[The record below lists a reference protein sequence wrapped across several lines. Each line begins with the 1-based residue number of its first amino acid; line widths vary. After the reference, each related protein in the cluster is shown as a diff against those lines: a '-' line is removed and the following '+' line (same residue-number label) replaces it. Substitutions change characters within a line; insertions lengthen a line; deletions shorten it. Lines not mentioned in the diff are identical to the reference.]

1 MLGDDDA
8 LVGMKRSL
16 SDVDDV
22 VPVGQA
28 TPPRSSGK
36 STSRANRAFSWS
48 KLTESIKGSK
58 RPAQLR
64 GTIDRKDISSP
75 IIDPK
80 SPLCPRPPTPHFSFA
95 FASPPVDCGKRHSY
109 SRSDPTDTSSPSERA
124 SRRSRDILPAAPRI
138 TTKPGSLCSSL
149 DSPLERIKE
158 SPFERYYRYE
168 PLQLDAVDEK
178 SAKMEPARLQPPAGG
193 TKARAILQAKEM
205 EALVAERAKRSGDE
219 PPPYDFYELI
229 GKGAY
234 GRVFKGKSRNSGGLV
249 AIKIIEIDKVDYEE
263 MTTKNLQDT
272 LKEIDIL
279 QQLRDSKARPYVN
292 IIEEARPVGS
302 ELWIVSEYASGGSVN
317 TLMKPTAMLKDP
329 GPGLPEKFI
338 IPIARE
344 LATGLKYIHE
354 AGVLHRDLKSNNVLI
369 LEDGR
374 VQLCDFGVSN
384 TLEPE
389 KSKRST
395 IVGTPYWMAPE
406 LQKEW
411 VKDANP
417 RSLFE
422 PKEISYG
429 NEVDIWA
436 YGCTVYEMA
445 SGFPPHHKIT
455 QWDLPTAGAPTLEG
469 DRFSQELRDFL
480 AFVLQ
485 PEARDRPTPDQILEH
500 PYLADTAK
508 LYPTVSLVKLVEE
521 YYIWEHQ
528 GGARQSL
535 FNPYG
540 AQAPDPLAPE
550 PEDDDDD
557 DWSFNVSEEFEQ
569 VHAPQFADPFAGGA
583 GQTFNGMNIPP
594 VQDMGRFEQLQAR
607 FKEESIERGQKRLNK
622 LFDTNT
628 TPYRYSAVDAPEPS
642 IGRPPSDLV
651 LRDFNPGAPNRETVI
666 DLDFSMPSVDDIP
679 SIDLGEVPTIRANR
693 LKSILRGLEEED
705 DEEERQ
711 NTFDEEDQMTRR
723 DTKDWTFPGTETDA
737 NRKTMEW
744 SFPSEQ
750 PNRKTMEW
758 SFAAEQ
764 PNRKTMEW
772 SFPAQPQK
780 PNRRTVEWTFDAA
793 MAEANNEA
801 PRNRASNRMSRRR
814 ETKEWT
820 FPKTNADR
828 RTQDFAFPM
837 KSPERTKRDNR
848 SKDDS
853 SLSISPTLGPGF
865 QPSLRHAMTAPLAST
880 DDYPEVSSAPASP
893 LRSSMIDL
901 DMAMVEDYRPS
912 TSGSESIH
920 TATTERMNE
929 NPFNLEDQVQLSQ
942 NNHRASF
949 HMKSQSEPNHAVPGL
964 LTPQQY
970 DEQGHPVNQDPHH
983 PSMHA
988 RGVSSASQVQAHT
1001 KPFASNMP
1009 GGQYHRSGQRSQ
1021 QILWDGWSHTMAY
1034 GLNSDDQSPPM
1045 SVTTDTSLEEE
1056 DVDDLWDTFERLSLQ
1071 PQRRYQ
1077 SFNAPRSS
1085 RRTDSMSSTTLTN
1098 STFALDSNRSS
1109 TTLTNNT
1116 FNLDSDTDDSY
1127 NPYSSD
1133 SAYDDIPPQ
1142 NPYRKST
1149 VSVGPNGKPLVE
1161 FAVPRGPDPESLMGV
1176 DMDVRLMQDLLLKS
1190 ALELRDGTRASRDLL
1205 RAMRLQDVGPLGKD
1219 DEELES
1225 AGLGAGLLNVDQST
1239 VRARGS
1245 R

>member
-1 MLGDDDA
+1 M
-8 LVGMKRSL
+8 
-16 SDVDDV
+16 
-22 VPVGQA
+22 
-28 TPPRSSGK
+28 
-36 STSRANRAFSWS
+36 
-48 KLTESIKGSK
+48 E
-58 RPAQLR
+58 
-64 GTIDRKDISSP
+64 
-75 IIDPK
+75 
-80 SPLCPRPPTPHFSFA
+80 
-95 FASPPVDCGKRHSY
+95 AS
-109 SRSDPTDTSSPSERA
+109 
-124 SRRSRDILPAAPRI
+124 
-138 TTKPGSLCSSL
+138 
-149 DSPLERIKE
+149 
-158 SPFERYYRYE
+158 
-168 PLQLDAVDEK
+168 
-178 SAKMEPARLQPPAGG
+178 RLQPPVMGG
-193 TKARAILQAKEM
+193 TKGRAIQQAKEM
-205 EALVAERAKRSGDE
+205 EALVAERAKRSGEE
-219 PPPYDFYELI
+219 PPPYDFDELI

-234 GRVFKGKSRNSGGLV
+234 GRVFKGKSRNTGGLV

-417 RSLFE
+417 HSLLE

-455 QWDLPTAGAPTLEG
+455 QWDLPTAGAPVLEG
-469 DRFSQELRDFL
+469 DRFSQELKDFL

-485 PEARDRPTPDQILEH
+485 PEVHERPTPDQILEH

-508 LYPTVSLVKLVEE
+508 MYPTVSLVKLVEE
-521 YYIWEHQ
+521 YYMWEHQ

-550 PEDDDDD
+550 SEDEDDD

-569 VHAPQFADPFAGGA
+569 EHAPQFADPFAGGA

-607 FKEESIERGQKRLNK
+607 FKEESIVRGQNRLNK

-642 IGRPPSDLV
+642 NGRPPSDLV

-693 LKSILRGLEEED
+693 MKSILREMEEE
-705 DEEERQ
+705 EEQ
-711 NTFDEEDQMTRR
+711 HDTFDEEDQLTRR
-723 DTKDWTFPGTETDA
+723 ATKDWTFPGTDDQA

-758 SFAAEQ
+758 SFPGEQ

-801 PRNRASNRMSRRR
+801 PRNRVSNRMSRRR

-820 FPKTNADR
+820 FPKTSDNR
-828 RTQDFAFPM
+828 KTHEFAFPM
-837 KSPERTKRDNR
+837 SSPERSKRSSR

-853 SLSISPTLGPGF
+853 NSNLSSSTDF
-865 QPSLRHAMTAPLAST
+865 RPSLRHAKTAPLAPT
-880 DDYPEVSSAPASP
+880 DDYPELSSAPTSP
-893 LRSSMIDL
+893 LRTSMIDL

-912 TSGSESIH
+912 TSGSESIY
-920 TATTERMNE
+920 TAGIERMND

-970 DEQGHPVNQDPHH
+970 DEQGHPTNQDPHH

-988 RGVSSASQVQAHT
+988 RGVSSASQVQAPA
-1001 KPFASNMP
+1001 KPLASTTASV
-1009 GGQYHRSGQRSQ
+1009 QYHRSNQRSQ
-1021 QILWDGWSHTMAY
+1021 QIIWDGWSHTMAY

-1056 DVDDLWDTFERLSLQ
+1056 DVDELWDTFERLALQ

-1077 SFNAPRSS
+1077 SYAPLRSS
-1085 RRTDSMSSTTLTN
+1085 RRTDSTSTTLT
-1098 STFALDSNRSS
+1098 T
-1109 TTLTNNT
+1109 NT
-1116 FNLDSDTDDSY
+1116 FTLDSDTDDSY

-1133 SAYDDIPPQ
+1133 SAYDDLPPQ
-1142 NPYRKST
+1142 NQYRKST

-1161 FAVPRGPDPESLMGV
+1161 FAVPRGPDPELLLGV
-1176 DMDVRLMQDLLLKS
+1176 DVDVRSMQDALLKS

-1205 RAMRLQDVGPLGKD
+1205 RAMRLEEVGGQDGGG
-1219 DEELES
+1219 EEGE
-1225 AGLGAGLLNVDQST
+1225 GMVDQGT
-1239 VRARGS
+1239 IRPRGS